1 MNEVGANRCPK
12 CKGEMTSGIISGNLR
27 IVKQGDLL
35 GDKMNVFYCMNCGF
49 IELYKEASTKEPKR
63 WRTLQTAP
71 AQEPTSEKP
80 QKPKEPQQEEEP
92 KPRTEKRLVR

>member
-1 MNEVGANRCPK
+1 MA
-12 CKGEMTSGIISGNLR
+12 SGIISGNLR

-35 GDKMNVFYCMNCGF
+35 GDRMIVFFCMNCGF
-49 IELYKEASTKEPKR
+49 IELYKEASTKEPRR
-63 WRTLQTAP
+63 WRTQTAP
-71 AQEPTSEKP
+71 TQEPTSEKP

>member
-1 MNEVGANRCPK
+1 MKEGEANRCPK
-12 CKGEMTSGIISGNLR
+12 CKGEMAGGIISGNLR

-35 GDKMNVFYCMNCGF
+35 GDKMNVFYCVDCGF
-49 IELYKEASTKEPKR
+49 IELYKEASTKELKR

-71 AQEPTSEKP
+71 AQEPSSEKP
-80 QKPKEPQQEEEP
+80 QKPREPQQEEEP

>member
-1 MNEVGANRCPK
+1 MKEGEANRCPK

-63 WRTLQTAP
+63 WRTPQTAP
-71 AQEPTSEKP
+71 AQELTGEKP
-80 QKPKEPQQEEEP
+80 QKPKEPQEEEP